1 MADSQGLLFSS
12 FEPSG
17 DALAGDTIA
26 ALLRHEPDLKVYA
39 LGGPKMQAAG
49 AELLEHTTQHS
60 SMFLETLVQ
69 AWSHRRRLGRL
80 RKWLQ
85 QHPIR
90 GLVAVDSP
98 AANWSICKA
107 VRSTQPTTKIVH
119 LVAPQLWAWAP
130 WRIRRLRRLTDH
142 VLCLLPF
149 EQQWLAA
156 RGVTASFVGHPA
168 YDSPRRSPEPT
179 PRELPQGHP
188 RLALLPGSRKGELR
202 RNWPTMIKAFRR
214 LAGKHPKLHGV
225 AAAVDERAE
234 AMLRD
239 AAGGDWLPR
248 LTVLT
253 GRTEHVLDWC
263 DLAVVASGTVTLQ
276 LAARLK
282 PMVVMYNM
290 SRLSVLVAG
299 LLVRTRTFTLPNL
312 LSEWAGVGRVVP
324 ELVPHHG
331 QVEPVVRQLDT
342 LLSSEEVAGRQRDLL
357 AEIAVR
363 FGDRRFTEQA
373 PRQLLA
379 EIEKGTDPF
388 SGEKHS

>member
-17 DALAGDTIA
+17 DAIAGDTIA

-107 VRSTQPTTKIVH
+107 VRRTQPAAKIVH

-149 EQQWLAA
+149 EQQWLAV
-156 RGVTASFVGHPA
+156 RGVKASFVGHPA
-168 YDSPRRSPEPT
+168 YDIPRRPPEPT
-179 PRELPQGHP
+179 PQELPPGHP

-202 RNWPTMIKAFRR
+202 RNWPTMMEAFRR

-239 AAGGDWLPR
+239 AAGGEWPGR

-263 DLAVVASGTVTLQ
+263 DLALVASGTVTLQ

-290 SRLSVLVAG
+290 TWFSVLVAA
-299 LLVRTRTFTLPNL
+299 LVVRTRTFTLPNL
-312 LSEWAGVGRVVP
+312 LSEWAGLGRVVP

-331 QVEPVVRQLDT
+331 QVEPVVRQVDT
-342 LLSSEEVAGRQRDLL
+342 VLSSEDVAARQRDVL
-357 AEIAVR
+357 AEIAAR
-363 FGDRRFTEQA
+363 FGDRSFTERA
-373 PRQLLA
+373 AEQLL
-379 EIEKGTDPF
+379 EKLGTEKGSVPF
-388 SGEKHS
+388 S